1 MENIIELLVADNWG
15 SNSSLAGMSLVIVV
29 AVHQAIKVSIKSAVA
44 TILAGMV
51 LINGLLAIGARLV

>member
-29 AVHQAIKVSIKSAVA
+29 
-44 TILAGMV
+44 GMTH
-51 LINGLLAIGARLV
+51 